1 MEGPEMVTK
10 AIRALR
16 SQLTERFEG
25 RSEIIAVYL
34 YGSHAEGHANALSD
48 MDIGV
53 LVRDGLAKE
62 RLWELEDFLAAD
74 LGRALRTDNLDLIV
88 LNLAPLRIR
97 YEVITRGKVLYSA
110 DDGARADFE
119 SYSLHRYWDFQKY
132 LEEYDRCFLTR
143 IKEAMDETQR
153 RQYKTRLQKLEQY
166 IAELKRQQS
175 LTLRTHIKS
184 CPSLQAIIPSIHTFS
199 MCGVHINCRL
209 SCFWGTTL

>member
-97 YEVITRGKVLYSA
+97 YESSPGEKCCIRLAMERALISSP
-110 DDGARADFE
+110 ARSVATGI
-119 SYSLHRYWDFQKY
+119 SRS
-132 LEEYDRCFLTR
+132 
-143 IKEAMDETQR
+143 
-153 RQYKTRLQKLEQY
+153 
-166 IAELKRQQS
+166 
-175 LTLRTHIKS
+175 TLRSTI
-184 CPSLQAIIPSIHTFS
+184 AAFS
-199 MCGVHINCRL
+199 PESRRPWMKLNVASTRHVCKN
-209 SCFWGTTL
+209 